1 MGESN
6 ELIEVALTVAIA
18 LAVGFTSA
26 AFGRDSPVTESSDE
40 IPQMRTLVEK
50 VVKALAPVGEET
62 ANSSPQAHLDK

>member
-26 AFGRDSPVTESSDE
+26 AFGRDSPATQSSCGTSQTQILIDRVIRALVPGEQEASSSARENVE
-40 IPQMRTLVEK
+40 I
-50 VVKALAPVGEET
+50 
-62 ANSSPQAHLDK
+62 